1 MGGMPTKGNSRFGC
15 GRLYDVNGKKLYVY
29 RYPDLSFTPEAL
41 GLFIVFL
48 IGFLILDF
56 FHLSYGGI
64 ASEEQLRM
72 GSYVRSEFRMG
83 PSKDYYSEAVE
94 LVKKEVYRRDE
105 RVKPSDIIFI
115 ERHPEDTPYLFG
127 LSRTQKAGYAG
138 SGTFRVCFNYL
149 VSRNEKTEMVYG
161 TAMIKIE
168 QTPISV
174 FVRQIWKITS
184 FDITTRETA
193 RARYAQ

>member
-1 MGGMPTKGNSRFGC
+1 MPTGKNGG
-15 GRLYDVNGKKLYVY
+15 GRLYDVNGKRVFVY
-29 RYPDLSFTPEAL
+29 RYPDLSMTPEAL
-41 GLFIVFL
+41 GLFIIFM
-48 IGFLILDF
+48 IGFLILEF
-56 FHLSYGGI
+56 FNLSHGGI

-72 GSYVRSEFRMG
+72 RIYAPSEFRTG
-83 PSKDYYSEAVE
+83 PDRDYYGEAIE
-94 LVKKEVYRRDE
+94 LVKKEIHKRDD
-105 RVKPSDIIFI
+105 RVQPADTIFI

-149 VSRNEKTEMVYG
+149 VTRNEKTEMVYG

-184 FDITTRETA
+184 FDIATREIV
-193 RARYAQ
+193 RSRYAK

>member
-72 GSYVRSEFRMG
+72 GSYVPSEFRTG

-105 RVKPSDIIFI
+105 RVKPSDIIFV
-115 ERHPEDTPYLFG
+115 ERHPEDTPHLFG
-127 LSRTQKAGYAG
+127 LSRTQKAGYVG
-138 SGTFRVCFNYL
+138 DGIFRVCFNYM
-149 VSRNEKTEMVYG
+149 VTNYEKAEMVYG
-161 TAMIKIE
+161 TGMVKLE
-168 QTPISV
+168 QKPV
-174 FVRQIWKITS
+174 ACFVRQEWIIVR
-184 FDITTRETA
+184 FDITNRETV
-193 RARYAQ
+193 RPRYAK